1 VTLESLS
8 IKIKDTQHPDKYVTL
23 WECHRDE
30 DVAVAIMDLTR
41 YDSISVAMQSADV
54 DRLIAW
60 LLAWKAERSP
70 LAPRPSQLAEAQP

>member
-1 VTLESLS
+1 MTLESLS
-8 IKIKDTQHPDKYVTL
+8 IKDTQHRDKYVTL

-30 DVAVAIMDLTR
+30 DVAVAIVDLTR
-41 YDSISVAMQSADV
+41 YDSISVAMQPADV

-70 LAPRPSQLAEAQP
+70 AAAQPEVQP